1 MDTLEQSLRRSATQQ
16 AENAI
21 QMWAESNEMLRSDSD
36 TIASVQSVI
45 ELNDLAIDEC
55 RSAMNIFNFLE
66 GLDN

>member
-36 TIASVQSVI
+36 GIASIQSVI
-45 ELNDLAIDEC
+45 ELNNLAIEEC
-55 RSAMNIFNFLE
+55 RSALNTFTFLQH
-66 GLDN
+66 LRN